1 MVDFYL
7 LVSNIFPFQYYFLL
21 SLGISGDAVKAAYN
35 YRLCQQRGSTACF
48 HLKKHPHRKKGQQ
61 HPGLHQAERC
71 QQVEG
76 GELSSAQHSSGCIGS
91 AGCSAGLPST
101 RKIQTYCGKS
111 TRAIKMIKGL
121 KHLLYKMSLR
131 KLGLFSLQNRWR
143 GEVLSICRKIWW
155 EGMKIR
161 EPDSSQ

>member
-76 GELSSAQHSSGCIGS
+76 GELSSLLSTHCAAS
-91 AGCSAGLPST
+91 A
-101 RKIQTYCGKS
+101 
-111 TRAIKMIKGL
+111 
-121 KHLLYKMSLR
+121 LLGAV
-131 KLGLFSLQNRWR
+131 LGFP
-143 GEVLSICRKIWW
+143 V
-155 EGMKIR
+155 R
-161 EPDSSQ
+161 EKYRLTVASPLGP